1 MPDDMKPSVP
11 VGEIR
16 TFGAYGPK
24 YQIGERFK
32 AHNGEWLVEVTL
44 VETNEK
50 AAYRLERLRNDP
62 IAL

>member
-1 MPDDMKPSVP
+1 MPDDMKPTIP

-24 YQIGERFK
+24 YQVGNRLK
-32 AHNGEWLVEVTL
+32 TQDGDWLVEVTL

-50 AAYRLERLRNDP
+50 ADYRLERLCNDP
-62 IAL
+62 VAI